1 MLRRATAI
9 SLVCLSASG
18 ATADQTISDLATAA
32 DNLMD
37 QVRLSRTLAAGASY
51 YAGVGGIAP
60 DGSVTAAQL
69 SVQMVSAYNDAL
81 TNVQNSTYYNTSML
95 LGDQAD
101 AAFDNMSVAI
111 DALVDATTTFATV
124 GAVADMAAD
133 ADTVQEQMDLQDAIS
148 VTDMSITETDVDDYN
163 TALADVETYAQE
175 AAGFLAASNN
185 VQITS
190 SVDNWAESNNISV
203 ASYNRIT
210 YDATSGILLLD
221 FYTDQNNGWAAVAYE
236 GFLTGEFKTADD
248 IYNAGIAYSNGDSNG
263 G

>member
-1 MLRRATAI
+1 MLKQSIAM
-9 SLVCLSASG
+9 SLVCLTASG
-18 ATADQTISDLATAA
+18 AAADQTITDLATAA

-60 DGSVTAAQL
+60 DGSITAAQL

-81 TNVQNSTYYNTSML
+81 TNVQNTTYYNTSML
-95 LGDQAD
+95 LADQAD

-124 GAVADMAAD
+124 SAVADMAAD
-133 ADTVQEQMDLQDAIS
+133 ADTVQEQMDLQNAVSVSDMS
-148 VTDMSITETDVDDYN
+148 VTDADVDDYN

-185 VQITS
+185 THITS
-190 SVDNWAESNNISV
+190 STDKWAEGNNISV
-203 ASYNRIT
+203 AAYGSVT
-210 YDATSGILLLD
+210 YDATSDLLILQ
-221 FYTDQNNGWAAVAYE
+221 FYGQNNETYGGVGFE
-236 GFLTGEFKTADD
+236 GYLTGEFKTADD
-248 IYNAGIAYSNGDSNG
+248 IYNAGIAYG

>member
-1 MLRRATAI
+1 
-9 SLVCLSASG
+9 
-18 ATADQTISDLATAA
+18 
-32 DNLMD
+32 MD

-81 TNVQNSTYYNTSML
+81 TNVQNATYYNTSML
-95 LGDQAD
+95 LDDQANL
-101 AAFDNMSVAI
+101 ALDNMSVAI

-124 GAVADMAAD
+124 SAVADMAAN
-133 ADTVQEQMDLQDAIS
+133 ADTVQEQMDLQNTVSVSDMS
-148 VTDMSITETDVDDYN
+148 VTDADVDDYN

-190 SVDNWAESNNISV
+190 STDDWANQNNISV
-203 ASYNRIT
+203 ASYNTVT
-210 YDATSGILLLD
+210 YDATTDILLMD
-221 FYTDQNNGWAAVAYE
+221 FYTNQNNGWAAVGFE
-236 GFLTGEFKTADD
+236 GYLTGDFKTADD
-248 IYNAGIAYSNGDSNG
+248 IYNAGVAYG